1 MDNFRRKQIAGRA
14 VANSAFAKTNNAY
27 PGQNMGLSLEKVKK
41 LVENAEKVT
50 GTSFTTALGTVT
62 PNVQLPSTAKMIKGF
77 AIAGAL
83 NAADTFDLLINEERA
98 ISQGSAQAFHATAN
112 KPGVKHYYDFKRP
125 VASATAVTINYN
137 SAVAGNQLV
146 LHIVYV

>member
-1 MDNFRRKQIAGRA
+1 MNNFNRKKIAARSVSNA
-14 VANSAFAKTNNAY
+14 AFAKTNNAY

-41 LVENAEKVT
+41 MVDNAEKVV
-50 GTSFTTALGTVT
+50 GTTFTTALGTVT

-77 AIAGAL
+77 AIAGTI

-98 ISQGSAQAFHATAN
+98 ISQGSVQAFHATTA
-112 KPGVKHYYDFKRP
+112 KPAVKNYFDFKRP

-137 SAVAGNQLV
+137 SAVAGNIVV